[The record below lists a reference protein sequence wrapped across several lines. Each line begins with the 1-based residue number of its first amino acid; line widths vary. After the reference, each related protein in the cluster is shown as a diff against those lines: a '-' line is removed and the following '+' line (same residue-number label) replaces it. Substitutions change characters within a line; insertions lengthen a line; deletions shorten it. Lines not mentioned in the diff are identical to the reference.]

1 MSDDLAT
8 VDAAI
13 AKLNADYRRDGY
25 VLVRR
30 RKVGV
35 HYCDRDGQPTGAPLM
50 RFDASLVPGAGRR
63 GRMAM
68 GSALGGAGR
77 RRVRPASRAPTRPER
92 EN

>member
-1 MSDDLAT
+1 MSDDLAA

-30 RKVGV
+30 RKEVGA

-50 RFDASLVPGAGRR
+50 HFDASLVPGLEDAEEWLWDRHLAAQEDDG
-63 GRMAM
+63 
-68 GSALGGAGR
+68 
-77 RRVRPASRAPTRPER
+77 
-92 EN
+92 

>member
-30 RKVGV
+30 REIAV
-35 HYCDRDGQPTGAPLM
+35 HYCDRDGQPTGEPLEC
-50 RFDASLVPGAGRR
+50 FDASLVPGLEDAEEW
-63 GRMAM
+63 
-68 GSALGGAGR
+68 LW
-77 RRVRPASRAPTRPER
+77 ER
-92 EN
+92 HLAAQEDDG

>member
-50 RFDASLVPGAGRR
+50 RFDASLVPGLEDAEEWLWDRHLAAQEDDG
-63 GRMAM
+63 
-68 GSALGGAGR
+68 
-77 RRVRPASRAPTRPER
+77 
-92 EN
+92 